1 LRVYTKE
8 VLAMAT
14 NLIAQVMNEFRG
26 DTLNSIASAMGE
38 TPDRTQTALGGAIPA
53 LIGGLASSATTSDQA
68 NSLLN
73 VIKGNRLDTGPFAD
87 VSSAVRAPGGLS
99 SLMSMGKPLL
109 DSLFGGRVGGIT
121 EWVSSYSGV
130 SRSSSSSLLGLVLPL
145 VLGQIGKRVLNAGGS
160 ASSLMGLL
168 GEQRQFLQDAP
179 PGLSSLLGETTR
191 PVATTEREGGRHVR
205 ASDAEPHPVAPVYQ
219 ETPHRRSAWL
229 WALPLLA
236 LIPLLMFLLSRRPEA
251 PSQATI
257 DTRPAPAAPTTRPAP
272 DVPRVIPPG
281 GAAGFGALIERHLPN
296 NVTLRIP
303 AEGMERKLVEYV
315 EDPSSVP
322 TKETWFSFD
331 RVEFE
336 PDSATLLPRSTEQL
350 QNIAD
355 IMKAYPN
362 LKLKV
367 GGYTDNTGDNSHNL
381 KLSEDRANAAMNQ
394 IVGLGIDPSR
404 LMAEGFGSAHPVAD
418 NSTPEGRQ
426 HNRRVDVRV
435 TEK

>member
-1 LRVYTKE
+1 
-8 VLAMAT
+8 MAT

-87 VSSAVRAPGGLS
+87 VSTAVRAPGGLN

-109 DSLFGGRVGGIT
+109 DSLFGGRVAGIA
-121 EWVSSYSGV
+121 EWVSSYSGI
-130 SRSSSSSLLGLVLPL
+130 SRSSSSSLLGLALPL

-179 PGLSSLLGETTR
+179 PGLNNLFGEPIAR
-191 PVATTEREGGRHVR
+191 PVVTTEREGARHVR
-205 ASDAEPHPVAPVYQ
+205 AYEAEQRPVAAYQ

-251 PSQATI
+251 PRQATI
-257 DTRPAPAAPTTRPAP
+257 DAPTTRPAP

-315 EDPSSVP
+315 EDRNSVP
-322 TKETWFSFD
+322 AKETWFSFD

-336 PDSATLLPRSTEQL
+336 PDSAALLPRSTEQL

-355 IMKAYPN
+355 IMKAYPTV
-362 LKLKV
+362 KLKV
-367 GGYTDNTGDNSHNL
+367 GGYTDNTGDDSHNL
-381 KLSEDRANAAMNQ
+381 KLSQDRADAAMNK
-394 IVGLGIDPSR
+394 IVSLGVDSSR
-404 LMAEGFGSAHPVAD
+404 LSAEGFGSAHPVAD
-418 NSTPEGRQ
+418 NATAEGRQ
-426 HNRRVDVRV
+426 RNRRVDVRV